1 MKKIYWVVLQPLF
14 CLLLLLVTSCK
25 KDGETVDYQIDVVVS
40 NFKAESVRIV
50 LTDTLDNKIYYDKVI
65 VDSDPSSVMNEVKDS
80 FTVPKGIPKF
90 LYKMRLEGP
99 TNSLVT
105 VNLNHKLGS
114 LSQGIGSVVTKD
126 PNDKNY
132 WVRGKLEISVHLQ

>member
-1 MKKIYWVVLQPLF
+1 MKKIYWVILQPLF
-14 CLLLLLVTSCK
+14 CLLLLHGTSCK
-25 KDGETVDYQIDVVVS
+25 KDGESRDYQIEVVVS

-65 VDSDPSSVMNEVKDS
+65 VDNDPSSPINEIKDS

-90 LYKMRLEGP
+90 LYRMRLEGP
-99 TNSLVT
+99 KNSLAT
-105 VNLNHKLGS
+105 VNLNHNLGGV
-114 LSQGIGSVVTKD
+114 SQGIGSVVTQD

-132 WVRGKLEISVHLQ
+132 WVKGKLEISVHLQ

>member
-14 CLLLLLVTSCK
+14 CLVILLVSSCK
-25 KDGETVDYQIDVVVS
+25 KDVETTDYQIDVVVS

-50 LTDTLDNKIYYDKVI
+50 LTDSLDNKIYYDKVI
-65 VDSDPSSVMNEVKDS
+65 VDNDPTSSTNEVKYS

-99 TNSLVT
+99 KNSLVT
-105 VNLNHKLGS
+105 VNLNHKLGG